1 MHHDETITGLMGR
14 VQAVAEKGE
23 RTRLRDVIDSL
34 GRDSFIPQLMIPAL
48 AVVSPL
54 SGVPLFSSLCGITI
68 ALVSAQM
75 LAQRQ
80 RIWLPRWLLEKEID
94 SKRLLS
100 AATRMKR
107 PAGWLDRIT
116 RNRLRVLVWPPVLWI
131 AQALCLACGLM
142 MPFLELVPFTSSIL
156 GTVVLLLS
164 FGMLARD
171 GLFTLMG
178 FVMIGGLG
186 IGVTMF
192 VNGSTV

>member
-23 RTRLRDVIDSL
+23 RTCLRDVIDSL

-171 GLFTLMG
+171 GLFTLLG

-186 IGVTMF
+186 IGVTVF

>member
-1 MHHDETITGLMGR
+1 MDGDETITGLMGR
-14 VQAVAEKGE
+14 VQAVAEKAE
-23 RTRLRDVIDSL
+23 RTRLRDVIDAL

-116 RNRLRVLVWPPVLWI
+116 RNRMRVLVWPPILWV
-131 AQALCLACGLM
+131 AQALCLICGLM

-156 GTVVLLLS
+156 GSVVLLLS

-171 GLFTLMG
+171 GLFTLLG
-178 FVMIGGLG
+178 FATIGGLG

-192 VNGSTV
+192 VNGGTV